1 MAVKRP
7 PDTWVSQVL
16 TLKGTRDEVYSKIDG
31 SLVGYIKDGK
41 FIQTIDKLPKLD
53 PKKKPVQDKKFA
65 ANIARI
71 SALNAIPALE
81 LDAAYYKE
89 QAENVNN
96 TPEERATAKA
106 QYEAL
111 NIQVEAKR
119 KEAGQAEGVVEKEQ
133 GKENATSARDRLP
146 KIQSDFNKLK
156 EQYDILLDPFDPD
169 GKGPGIKKKMDA
181 LAKEYS
187 QTYPKATGTPIIS
200 NTVAFA
206 RLAGNQGMQ
215 LPKAQTSTATS
226 KGPTGAQGPTDTVI
240 PPAPATTPKVVSSGT
255 TGGKTGGATGGKT
268 GGNTGKGGTDSTS
281 GGYTAQE
288 AADLASTVGGTNYFA
303 AKYGSASGPS
313 GTAGGYDALLA
324 KVKSDY
330 NLPDIIFSNV
340 DSLGKILA
348 RYINGDIDLDRFRQ
362 DVENDTWY
370 RQNSKEIKARYLQ
383 KFNYADL
390 VKSGNAKGT
399 TDYEQSIAK
408 ITRDVQAQARKV
420 GSAIDEAEAK
430 LIAED
435 LYIHNQDTDIA
446 VVTRRVANFI
456 RPITGMIA
464 GQATEG
470 YSGEALKNYQGLQA
484 LAKANGLKL
493 TDILPRDAL
502 GNPMT
507 AEGTLKQLATG
518 EIDALRIA
526 QDVRKLAAVG
536 QPQYVRDLLGQGYD
550 LENIYEPYKR
560 TMANILELDTSQIDL
575 NDPTLRGAINEKG
588 DMNIYDFQK
597 ALRKDS
603 RWQYTKNAKDEV
615 ASSTLQVLRDFGFQ
629 G

>member
-16 TLKGTRDEVYSKIDG
+16 TLKGFRDEVYSEIDG

-41 FIQTIDKLPKLD
+41 FVQTIKKLPKLD
-53 PKKKPVQDKKFA
+53 PKKSKPKDPEYV
-65 ANIARI
+65 AR
-71 SALNAIPALE
+71 
-81 LDAAYYKE
+81 
-89 QAENVNN
+89 
-96 TPEERATAKA
+96 
-106 QYEAL
+106 
-111 NIQVEAKR
+111 
-119 KEAGQAEGVVEKEQ
+119 
-133 GKENATSARDRLP
+133 
-146 KIQSDFNKLK
+146 LK
-156 EQYDILLDPFDPD
+156 E
-169 GKGPGIKKKMDA
+169 
-181 LAKEYS
+181 S
-187 QTYPKATGTPIIS
+187 Q
-200 NTVAFA
+200 A
-206 RLAGNQGMQ
+206 RLAINILRQSAVYFKELAEDVEATPAKRAEAKTKLDDINTQIETRSKEVTQAGYAQTESQTEKKAIAAAPRAEAIKAEYKRLQTQ
-215 LPKAQTSTATS
+215 LDAVLDPNDPKAERIKAQQEKLAVEYKDVYSDVLKMPVSLIAARSNLKGSAPSFGTPTAQTTST
-226 KGPTGAQGPTDTVI
+226 GPTGAQGPTDTVV
-240 PPAPATTPKVVSSGT
+240 PPAPKTTTKITSGGTGGGTGGGKASGTAGSSGT
-255 TGGKTGGATGGKT
+255 PSGA
-268 GGNTGKGGTDSTS
+268 
-281 GGYTAQE
+281 YTTQE
-288 AADLASTVGGTNYFA
+288 AKDLANTVGGTNYFA
-303 AKYGSASGPS
+303 AKYGSATGASGPS
-313 GTAGGYDALLA
+313 GTVSGYDALLA
-324 KVKSDY
+324 KVKADY

-348 RYINGDIDLDRFRQ
+348 QYVNGEIDLDRFRQ
-362 DVENDTWY
+362 NIENDTWY

-383 KFNYADL
+383 QFNYKDL
-390 VKSGNAKGT
+390 VKSGNAQGT

-615 ASSTLQVLRDFGFQ
+615 ASSTLQVLRDFGFT

>member
-96 TPEERATAKA
+96 TPQERATAKA

-226 KGPTGAQGPTDTVI
+226 KGPTGAPGPTGTGI
-240 PPAPATTPKVVSSGT
+240 PPAPQTTPKVVSGGTTGGT
-255 TGGKTGGATGGKT
+255 TGGKTGGTTGGTTGGKT
-268 GGNTGKGGTDSTS
+268 GGTTGGTT
-281 GGYTAQE
+281 GGKT
-288 AADLASTVGGTNYFA
+288 G
-303 AKYGSASGPS
+303 GSASGSSGPS
-313 GTAGGYDALLA
+313 GLSGPSSAYDALLA
-324 KVKSDY
+324 KVKAEY

-340 DSLGKILA
+340 DSLGKILEK
-348 RYINGDIDLDRFRQ
+348 YITGKIDLDRFKQ
-362 DVENDTWY
+362 EVENDVWY

-383 KFNYADL
+383 QFNYKDL

-408 ITRDVQAQARKV
+408 ITNSLIIKAR
-420 GSAIDEAEAK
+420 GLGAALDEGQAK

-435 LYIHNQDTDIA
+435 LYIHNQDLDDS
-446 VVTRRVANFI
+446 VVTRRLVSGI
-456 RPITGMIA
+456 RPISGMIA
-464 GQATEG
+464 GKVTEG
-470 YSGEALKNYQGLQA
+470 YSGQALKDYQGLQA
-484 LAKANGLKL
+484 LAKANGFNLS
-493 TDILPRDAL
+493 DILPRDAS

-507 AEGTLKQLATG
+507 AEGTLKGLALG
-518 EIDALRIA
+518 EIDSTRIA
-526 QDVRKLAAVG
+526 QDVRKLAAIG

-550 LENIYEPYKR
+550 LENIYAPYKK

>member
-7 PDTWVSQVL
+7 PNTWVSQVI
-16 TLKGTRDEVYSKIDG
+16 TLKGFRDDVYSEIDG

-41 FIQTIDKLPKLD
+41 FVQTIKELPKLD
-53 PKKKPVQDKKFA
+53 PKKKKPQDPEY
-65 ANIARI
+65 IAR
-71 SALNAIPALE
+71 
-81 LDAAYYKE
+81 
-89 QAENVNN
+89 
-96 TPEERATAKA
+96 
-106 QYEAL
+106 
-111 NIQVEAKR
+111 
-119 KEAGQAEGVVEKEQ
+119 
-133 GKENATSARDRLP
+133 
-146 KIQSDFNKLK
+146 LK
-156 EQYDILLDPFDPD
+156 E
-169 GKGPGIKKKMDA
+169 
-181 LAKEYS
+181 S
-187 QTYPKATGTPIIS
+187 Q
-200 NTVAFA
+200 A
-206 RLAGNQGMQ
+206 RLAINILRQSAVYFKELSEDVEATPAKRAEAKAKFDDINTQIETRSKEAAQAGYAQAESQTEKKATAAAPRAAEIKAEYKKLQAQ
-215 LPKAQTSTATS
+215 LDAVLDPNDPKAERIKAQQEKLAVEYKDVYSDVLKMPVSLIAARSNLKGSAPSFGTPTAQTTST
-226 KGPTGAQGPTDTVI
+226 GPTGAQGPTDTVI
-240 PPAPATTPKVVSSGT
+240 PPAPATTPKVVLGGT

-603 RWQYTKNAKDEV
+603 RWQYTKNAKNEV
-615 ASSTLQVLRDFGFQ
+615 ASSTLQVLRDFGFT